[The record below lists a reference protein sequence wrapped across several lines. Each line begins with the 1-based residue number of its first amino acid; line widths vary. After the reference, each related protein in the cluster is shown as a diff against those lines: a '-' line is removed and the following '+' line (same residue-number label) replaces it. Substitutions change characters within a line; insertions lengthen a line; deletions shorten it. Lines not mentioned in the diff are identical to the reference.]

1 MRVPSPCS
9 GSRDG
14 KLFVMSDA
22 NTLEVRGIT
31 MLVLK
36 REFKLCMHVPYC
48 FPMDSET
55 GKFELFCTFAMTF
68 ALLAFAFDHCSSDFA
83 RCRGLPRREDW
94 TST

>member
-31 MLVLK
+31 VLVLK
-36 REFKLCMHVPYC
+36 REFNFRMHATVFRW
-48 FPMDSET
+48 FPKRES
-55 GKFELFCTFAMTF
+55 LICFAMTF